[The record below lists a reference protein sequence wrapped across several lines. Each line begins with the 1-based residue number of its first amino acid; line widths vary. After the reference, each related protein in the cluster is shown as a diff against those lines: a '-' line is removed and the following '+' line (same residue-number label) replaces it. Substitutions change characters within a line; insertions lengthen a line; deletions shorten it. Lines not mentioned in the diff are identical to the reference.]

1 LDLTGTGTMSVA
13 VDDKPMIQ
21 VYDNMKKN
29 KGSRQHFIPKYGSGR
44 PTHGL
49 TIQSA
54 PPLPRLTIMVCDQH
68 SRR

>member
-29 KGSRQHFIPKYGSGR
+29 KGSRQHFIPAVYLFDASSIEFL
-44 PTHGL
+44 GL
-49 TIQSA
+49 QMI
-54 PPLPRLTIMVCDQH
+54 R
-68 SRR
+68 